1 MKVALSSDGYSIVS
15 SGQAFLFGSDKDL
28 EIHVQADNGFEFG
41 VILKF
46 VTDDSERYRVD
57 KSMDDNRITL
67 TCVNFEDSGTGLSR
81 PVRLARI
88 DDKELFLM
96 FWSYLEGA
104 DHGKVRSVKYTIFM
118 QEQLSGRVC

>member
-15 SGQAFLFGSDKDL
+15 SGQVFLFGADKTL

-46 VTDDSERYRVD
+46 VTDDSEKYRVD

>member
-15 SGQAFLFGSDKDL
+15 SGQVFLFGSDKDR

>member
-15 SGQAFLFGSDKDL
+15 SGQAFLFGADKTL

-46 VTDDSERYRVD
+46 VTDDSEKYRVD

-67 TCVNFEDSGTGLSR
+67 TCVNFEDAGTGLSR

-96 FWSYLEGA
+96 FWSYLEGS

>member
-15 SGQAFLFGSDKDL
+15 SGQTFLFGADKTL

-46 VTDDSERYRVD
+46 VTDDSEKYRID

-67 TCVNFEDSGTGLSR
+67 TCVNFEDAGTGLSR

-96 FWSYLEGA
+96 FWSYLEGS

-118 QEQLSGRVC
+118 QEKLSGRVC

>member
-15 SGQAFLFGSDKDL
+15 SGQAFLFGADKDL

-46 VTDDSERYRVD
+46 VTDDSEKYRID

-67 TCVNFEDSGTGLSR
+67 TCVNFEDAGTGLSK